1 MEVFLKTLLVLMV
14 NLLDHFVIFQ
24 VVAVEVQE
32 VVLLDLLVV
41 DLEVVELVYKL
52 VLVQVLQEL

>member
-52 VLVQVLQEL
+52 VLVQALQEL